1 MRKLMLPL
9 LLLTFGSV
17 NANPQTPSKWVDE
30 NGNTVS
36 DQRIIDLL
44 EKCGV
49 DDTANR
55 IANFKGGDL
64 EALIEEYKAA
74 VACFEEEGFS
84 RETDDEH
91 SG

>member
-1 MRKLMLPL
+1 M
-9 LLLTFGSV
+9 
-17 NANPQTPSKWVDE
+17 DE

-36 DQRIIDLL
+36 DQRTIDLL

-74 VACFEEEGFS
+74 VACFEEEGFPENPS
-84 RETDDEH
+84 K
-91 SG
+91 SALLYLWQLGKV